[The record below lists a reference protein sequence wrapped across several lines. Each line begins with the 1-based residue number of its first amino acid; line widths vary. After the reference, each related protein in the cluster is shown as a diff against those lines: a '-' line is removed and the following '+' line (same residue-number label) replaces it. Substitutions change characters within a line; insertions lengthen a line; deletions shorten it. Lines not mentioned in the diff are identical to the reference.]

1 VVPLKQSEIMHCAL
15 RSAGKVSRFVVLD
28 GEDHWLSFGST
39 RQRMLDETL
48 GFLLEHNPPD

>member
-1 VVPLKQSEIMHCAL
+1 MVPLKQSEIMHCAL

-28 GEDHWLSFGST
+28 GEDHWLSFGSI